1 MGLLNSFFLSLSVPP
16 SSQVCP
22 ALALAAFQTRLGGI
36 KVELA
41 QAERKDK
48 GKEGGRCTESFT
60 SALFLFSPQ
69 KSRTYPIPG
78 LHLEPLVAVAVVKV
92 TLKPCSVLNLSEI
105 LSSLISWRRAEFS
118 PL

>member
-22 ALALAAFQTRLGGI
+22 AVALAAFQTRLGGI
-36 KVELA
+36 KVKLA

-48 GKEGGRCTESFT
+48 GKEGGRCIESFT
-60 SALFLFSPQ
+60 SVLFLFSPQ

-92 TLKPCSVLNLSEI
+92 TLKPGSVLRDQ
-105 LSSLISWRRAEFS
+105 SLRDTFIPYQLLEES
-118 PL
+118 